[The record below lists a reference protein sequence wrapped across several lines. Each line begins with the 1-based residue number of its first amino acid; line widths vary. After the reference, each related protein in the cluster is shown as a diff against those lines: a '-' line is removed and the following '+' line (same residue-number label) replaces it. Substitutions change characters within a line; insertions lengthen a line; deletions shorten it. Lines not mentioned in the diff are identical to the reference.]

1 MESLLANS
9 NHSKESLNKP
19 CDHDLFVFLMKK
31 MTNFRD
37 SAPFFGLT
45 PPEIDNIRHDNV
57 ATENFYMLFT
67 WKDKNGSKA
76 TYLAIV
82 NIFLEMKNRDLAEH
96 VLQYVKPPDGPNCNV
111 DDSFDHCDVEST
123 TSTQSCETR
132 ITYKNWDDM
141 TEDDKK
147 RTQIAL
153 YRKNGRIRQ
162 KYDALRTNILES
174 LKKNEVNFN
183 DLKRFVYS
191 SHTLPGE
198 IANNLPAMLVDVTNI
213 AVIFTTLFTR
223 NLSWLNIKL
232 LTAVV
237 NEFGNFNDKRKLT
250 TYKMV
255 DLIPYLHRSIF
266 EIPSVSSCH
275 TEPGHIPLFLFL
287 PGNPIGGQNLEF
299 IRTYVSQL
307 LHITDTCVSLSFFD
321 QQTDRLR
328 IEMGIVKK
336 TGICMYLLSEV
347 FI

>member
-1 MESLLANS
+1 MDLESLLFS
-9 NHSKESLNKP
+9 YNHSEESLNKP
-19 CDHDLFVFLMKK
+19 CDNELFVFLTKK
-31 MTNFRD
+31 MTNFSD
-37 SAPFFGLT
+37 SAPFFGLM
-45 PPEIDNIRHDNV
+45 PPEIDSIRHEHATIV
-57 ATENFYMLFT
+57 AENFKMLWT
-67 WKDKNGSKA
+67 WRFKNGSEA

-82 NIFLEMKNRDLAEH
+82 KIFLQMENRDLAEH
-96 VLQYVKPPDGPNCNV
+96 VLQYVKPPDGPNCSV
-111 DDSFDHCDVEST
+111 DDSFDNCDVEPT

-174 LKKNEVNFN
+174 LKKKEVNFN

-198 IANNLPAMLVDVTNI
+198 IANNLPAMLVDVANI

-237 NEFGNFNDKRKLT
+237 NEFGSFNDKRKLT

-255 DLIPYLHRSIF
+255 DLIPYLRQSIF
-266 EIPSVSSCH
+266 EIPSMSSCH
-275 TEPGHIPLFLFL
+275 AEPGHSPLFLFL
-287 PGNPIGGQNLEF
+287 PDRRAEF
-299 IRTYVSQL
+299 RIYQDLCISAFTY
-307 LHITDTCVSLSFFD
+307 H
-321 QQTDRLR
+321 
-328 IEMGIVKK
+328 
-336 TGICMYLLSEV
+336 
-347 FI
+347 